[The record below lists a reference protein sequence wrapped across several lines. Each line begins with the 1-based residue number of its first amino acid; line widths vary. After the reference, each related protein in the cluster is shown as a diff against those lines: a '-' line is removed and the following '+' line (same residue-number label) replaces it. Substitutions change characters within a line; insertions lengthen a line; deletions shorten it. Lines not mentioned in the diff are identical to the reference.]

1 MGARTV
7 EPGPVGDRRGR
18 EVTRNEYAAN
28 MFGRNLC
35 LARRRR
41 GLSQEKLAERTGLCR
56 DTIYKIEMGQRSPR
70 LDTMLILIEAL
81 GIDSEQLFEGLRG

>member
-1 MGARTV
+1 MR
-7 EPGPVGDRRGR
+7 D
-18 EVTRNEYAAN
+18 EYAAN

-70 LDTMLILIEAL
+70 LDTLLTLAESL
-81 GIDSEQLFEGLRG
+81 EIDTAKLLNGLRT

>member
-1 MGARTV
+1 M
-7 EPGPVGDRRGR
+7 
-18 EVTRNEYAAN
+18 TRNEYAAN

-70 LDTMLILIEAL
+70 LDTLLVLADVL
-81 GIDSEQLFEGLRG
+81 SIDVAELLNGLHFRSGQAEP

>member
-1 MGARTV
+1 M
-7 EPGPVGDRRGR
+7 
-18 EVTRNEYAAN
+18 TRNEYAAN

-41 GLSQEKLAERTGLCR
+41 GLSHEKLAERTGLCR

-70 LDTMLILIEAL
+70 LDTLLVLADAL
-81 GIDSEQLFEGLRG
+81 SIDVAGLLRGLNVKSG

>member
-1 MGARTV
+1 MR
-7 EPGPVGDRRGR
+7 D
-18 EVTRNEYAAN
+18 EYAAN

-41 GLSQEKLAERTGLCR
+41 GFSQEKLAAHTGLGR

-70 LDTMLILIEAL
+70 LDTLLTLADAL
-81 GIDSEQLFEGLRG
+81 RVDAAELLRGLRP

>member
-1 MGARTV
+1 M
-7 EPGPVGDRRGR
+7 
-18 EVTRNEYAAN
+18 TRNEYAAN

-56 DTIYKIEMGQRSPR
+56 DTIFKIEMGQRSPR
-70 LDTMLILIEAL
+70 LDTLLTLADAL
-81 GIDSEQLFEGLRG
+81 RVDAAHPLKGLRP

>member
-1 MGARTV
+1 M
-7 EPGPVGDRRGR
+7 
-18 EVTRNEYAAN
+18 TRNEYAAN

-56 DTIYKIEMGQRSPR
+56 DTIFKIEMGQRSPR
-70 LDTMLILIEAL
+70 LDTLLTLADAL
-81 GIDSEQLFEGLRG
+81 RVDAAELLKGLRP

>member
-1 MGARTV
+1 M
-7 EPGPVGDRRGR
+7 
-18 EVTRNEYAAN
+18 TRNEYAAN

-70 LDTMLILIEAL
+70 LDTLLTLADAL
-81 GIDSEQLFEGLRG
+81 AVDSAALLKGLQP

>member
-1 MGARTV
+1 M
-7 EPGPVGDRRGR
+7 
-18 EVTRNEYAAN
+18 TRNEYAAN